1 MKEIFLHAFALESSA
16 RNDSKHRC
24 VGGSTACHDR
34 DSAHIAFLSEENG
47 DMDNDKC
54 ATELVNLMIT
64 LVKRSSVEAVSHLEA
79 DTHQH
84 SQTGVPLKNDARLH
98 ILAVLQVHLFGLATS
113 YLSELSPSNH
123 FEGHQSSILAEQQP
137 STNGVICSCVV
148 DALLLYLDALFAEST
163 IVLKKLH
170 KASCQHEEVVTWRL
184 NGSFFHSLLPSAIE
198 SLCVLLSQ
206 ANRSLTSVALDRDP
220 DHGIVES
227 QLPLLTNLGLRLA
240 HRLLPHAHPMLKM
253 LDEVNWKMQHNQSD
267 NQTRHEFN
275 DETKASLETRFEN
288 NQNSRRWVLELQDAC
303 GVLCGKLACVAA
315 TFKSAPASMGLG
327 TEDSEFNML
336 KAKLLSADVVCP
348 SATKARLDT
357 MEIHPELTEILQWER
372 NGVFEVENELEQSD
386 NTSSLVSSSGQLVDA
401 EQLTRDQRYL
411 IAFIAD
417 SSSSVEQLALWIA
430 ADEVQ
435 EDRPAKAC
443 APSGD
448 GCRDLR
454 LERPMRAIIAVVIWN
469 CSLVDEFQRCYD
481 GYQGIPEG
489 GISNN
494 CSDTS
499 RESDIK
505 RRQILQRL
513 FQRVTTLGE
522 FTRDAPSS
530 AAPDELADTV
540 TQNVTFLLTLRPS
553 PLQFSAVG
561 EVSSNSDVQQ
571 ALLSKLIRLVTEP
584 AGFRRW
590 EAIVSA
596 QSIDTALFRIGLCFF
611 HDLLRKLTIPSTKS
625 YLLGELITTMR
636 SATGRAHDGT
646 HRGQLRMQED
656 SSSQQLILKSIENLY
671 IRLAKIISADE
682 SSPSLKEKAL
692 VAWAIPLEELTLSAD
707 AAADVIAKAGITNV
721 IGDLFVDD
729 VGILETHA
737 ALNQYTENS
746 PLSGQDG
753 AHASPINSGD
763 CSWALASQR
772 LKPVMSLLF
781 LQTSS
786 QSLRLISWTALCA
799 VALQL
804 NQSSLA
810 THRNDN
816 PLLGPGPAASLSASI
831 SVSTRSMSGKD
842 YTSPRTAVSP
852 RKRLTLPKR
861 TIVSTVS
868 DSVDQVYELLF
879 VMLTKVKQEFD
890 IQSSH
895 AEKMSRLLATDS
907 EPSSSPLTSSKQTL
921 SRERGSSKDEV
932 SQELLLGNPV
942 PISSTTRHIINRSK
956 HSGTSARLK
965 GDATT
970 IPAAPCGLTISAWIY
985 IEHTGAA
992 AVVTAENSTQLPL
1005 ENIKRLSESPVLF
1018 ALGSSEHETK
1028 AGVTTENDGRSASSD
1043 AILAESELIVFT
1055 HRVASKR
1062 VALTIAL
1069 KRESKPAPGQSSMTN
1084 FDADNQ
1090 VEVTGRRTVP
1100 SSWEILVLSEDVHIG
1115 QWIHVAIVFQ
1125 GAQNT
1130 WTAFF
1135 DGKRV
1140 GATEWTTRDTLL
1152 SSESLPSKLRRLS
1165 VGGKLSE
1172 KDIAIIGAVEEIQ
1185 DMQTETRSQ
1194 EHEIP
1199 NASSKK
1205 PHFEGV
1211 LDDVLVLDSPLGD
1224 QDITWLSRQGPVLF
1238 QLKRQHIA
1246 ESHCADL
1253 LQLLCQLVQRERTGL
1268 NTGEQAQHSITA
1280 AAAPLSTRWAVLF
1293 AELLDKFPND
1303 MNGQQHHVHD
1313 HVQVLLCE
1321 LLQQTL
1327 PEIAPSAL
1335 AEATISSIF
1344 EGVFSHLTN
1353 SQESNEPKLNRT
1365 SIYKVYLEHNG
1376 IPNGSSSS
1384 RRGDLT
1390 RNETLQ
1396 MLMHDRRLG
1405 FEDFSHGSRCDT
1417 ESGLSKRCSKGT
1429 SSTQDAIAQPLLKLT
1444 SLSIAADVRLFQSLW
1459 KSSVWR
1465 AEIEG
1470 HIERAASAF
1479 LQTERAM
1486 ASDSKPAISKLAAM
1500 CSALGGYCEVTINES
1515 KAASMKTAPSLAL
1528 SVFSRMESPF
1538 SSTMSLQDACG
1549 DASSASNPTLSLF
1562 RAAFGSVLALC
1573 GRGGSARS
1581 TLDDYWHEG
1590 TLKTSKELHASD
1602 HYVMMMVHSRASLL
1616 RFVAKASRESS
1627 DLFWQHAVESSQSST
1642 LVEQLFH
1649 LASTP
1654 SFEFIC
1660 ATLGPDHK
1668 KALRL
1673 RSIRALLHDLLQMP
1687 HGKQKAEI
1695 SHSFSSLPQ
1704 IEVLAWKAWEFC
1716 FDRPR
1721 YDKMNGPSWWQQK
1734 KKHSHSLLETMG
1746 GEVMIHNTT
1755 ATALEHFATVRLG
1768 GNVAIAANSGLWFYE
1783 VTMLTDGLMQIGY
1796 IDADFVSDPVQGQGV
1811 GDHASSWAF
1820 DGYRCKKWNVSS
1832 SDYGEAWRA
1841 EDVIGVLLDTD
1852 RMELSFFLNGKFLG
1866 VAFSGIPMTQT
1877 SRMCPAASINVDQ
1890 AAQFNFGSS
1899 LLTPETSSQDQ
1910 QQQNTDRLL
1919 AFAHSPV
1926 LDSEQDQSRLQPVAL
1941 AISRPSSNG
1950 TSKRRRNLSSASKS
1964 TNDLTSEGEESAAKN
1979 GLSDDQSE
1987 TNEDEGDAAVVAQ
2000 STDDEEDDD
2009 DENDGGGG
2017 GGTVDVASESFGLR
2031 LPNATLFGDVADD
2044 DDSNDRDSRSRENAV
2059 AAGGSSDAVED
2070 DALAARR
2077 NDLIDG
2083 LTGLGFPREWAI
2095 RCAIETNLSIHESGA
2110 VSWILEQMEKDAAT
2124 SSDSAN
2130 LRSSAEGGD
2139 VAGRQNTLFGDLP
2152 SNIRSADDLMLL
2164 TSSASLG
2171 GGNFTLALPSAH
2183 HQPYGLYSGMAAA
2196 QGFRPHTEHLPRNRL
2211 ELFCELQTAAKP
2223 APSPSSSSTVHNA
2236 ERSSSSVQTRATNLY
2251 LLAEQEDVDIDEDL
2265 SSSMELMYCR
2275 EYNGKGLEQLITAA
2289 RLALPPSKKPI
2300 SVADKGPQ
2308 DRAYC
2313 QSTADTDDSIPLCL
2327 TLDSLVTVLYAR
2339 HALFDLLTSDRNGEE
2354 HTRQVLHFV
2363 SNWCLKADS
2372 LRRLV
2377 RFLKTLVGV
2386 ENHEPV
2392 TGSSTQ
2398 MLTGASDLLQ
2408 TSSKLQRT
2416 FRALVT
2422 MESQEFCKTR
2432 VNVCGDTVSG
2442 AEQQQKLPV
2451 YHALFN
2457 EMRDQCIQSLTFLRG
2472 NAKKNQSTTASSVGL
2487 SAAWVLWLAGIVFP
2501 IADSFV
2507 QQHTGQTQTDA
2518 AVALGSVFASTCF
2531 SLSFVQTLVAMASGA
2546 SFVTLPWKIVSFTMM
2561 KRVLCGISR
2570 SQPPVVE
2577 GPSTLS
2583 GRSWASNPLKT
2594 FECAAQMHNLLDL
2607 FALRHRK
2614 ENTGRVFFSSL
2625 TQAIFGLLVRHVES
2639 ISSCQRTASS
2649 CAQVSHDHEARD
2661 LSHVNNAGL
2670 DFFIEALSSS
2680 FATVSWTQ
2688 SSQDQDTSDDDG
2700 SNAGVEN
2707 TVLSLSVSP
2716 LPDSFHNDVHGAN
2729 DHPPRVLPSK
2739 GTYTIRNLVPD
2750 TRYVLRLSPVQTM
2763 VSLNSASQEA
2773 VASTADAE
2781 SGLPSEPLRTL
2792 TATNAPST
2800 SSPFCRE
2807 LRFQTPPEPLFQ
2819 LNAESMGK
2827 NLTLLNRNLS
2837 VKNLV
2842 NKKWHTVRAS
2852 VGFDEGVHQWHVR
2865 IDTCVS
2871 KNIFIG
2877 VCTSQASM
2885 ENYIGSDGF
2894 GYGFLANK
2902 AVWHNKSK
2910 LHSYGEIFKQGDLL
2924 QVTLDCNAK
2933 TLAFSRNGEYLGI
2946 AATNLH
2952 AAVGPGSSYASS
2964 SSLLLSTSESS
2975 KWYPAFSM
2983 YNKDDQLTII
2993 PPSSATM
3000 LANSARQQQQQQ
3012 HASILE
3018 LVEAMQVVNAYQQST
3033 SASAASEATGNVS
3046 CFAGV
3051 HPLYTAAFKDFY
3063 RWKRGAILFREREL
3077 GHFMRIDASENATQ
3091 RFGFFK
3097 RDAVFTSRGQATVLG
3112 EGNHELWYEC
3122 DNSGSNSSEQHT
3134 GPGLDSW
3141 SLHACKQMLASP
3153 SEFTVHR
3160 HTRSHHHHRHQYLD
3174 HPPLDSSKHSDEK
3187 PLDNNS
3193 DEKSMAITAEA
3204 FEEYQKQ
3211 WTHIPCHE
3219 ALDAKLIEIL
3229 DGIAASRVLS
3239 DPQCLSFGDISAAF
3253 LIDKVIAS
3261 PLLAMLE
3268 NSGAEL
3274 SMKQIMA
3281 RIGLLLYVNRS
3292 LCRVIRLV
3300 LAEPAPASKWSL
3312 ALFSKSRIAS
3322 NPRAK
3327 RETEATDDEAKDK
3340 SGLSDDAKKRNA
3352 YVNAVVA
3359 SDFIAGLVNSPQ
3371 SNPSDPSRFTSME
3384 ELATRLLFQAQK
3396 AKLMSEAMQK
3406 TATATLNSLV
3416 NSDLEIQNSELTSSA
3431 RDESYD
3437 PSDLP
3442 RMYVR
3447 YPARDGNHCVPFWS
3461 DLGADPLRKSS
3472 NKETVFLVP
3481 EEGNSRRHRSLFL
3494 QVSQQL
3500 QKLDPRELRRTYAT
3514 PFEPLPITRTFH
3526 TIVTE
3531 STSGTGS
3538 ENTSSKKAKPSTL
3551 FESLDLEHK
3560 ASLGDGEEGSETS
3573 CPQQQTVFVSKLAAE
3588 IQQQSQASQYVK
3600 LLEDVMR
3607 ELQSPDF
3614 PLFIPLPATT
3624 SLAEA
3629 GEQPARCTIKSKPV
3643 ELDVNTALFSPSV
3656 AAHCQLSSEQLLLW
3670 FVHFGQLL
3678 GIAWRSGVLLPLQF
3692 ISLTF
3697 WQELV
3702 DIPATNHCRGGV
3714 RHDERHRPIVL
3725 EAIRDGLFS
3734 IVPSRCVVSLLTPA
3748 QVRSRLCDPHTHAT
3762 LERIKRHAQYD
3773 TNAEH
3778 HTMFWDIVESFT
3790 AVERVALLGFLTGSS
3805 NNRWTRNHDSVQ
3817 RFEFMLEI
3825 SSDPLTVD
3833 SGDQQQQQQS
3843 HPDAC
3848 YPVVVSSSDI
3858 RSTRLYLPAYSS
3870 MAAMR
3875 KKLVLAMTSHCSGL

>member
-1 MKEIFLHAFALESSA
+1 MEEIFLHAFTLESSA
-16 RNDSKHRC
+16 RNDSKHLC
-24 VGGSTACHDR
+24 VGGSAACRDR
-34 DSAHIAFLSEENG
+34 DSAHITLLGEENG

-64 LVKRSSVEAVSHLEA
+64 LVKRSSVEAVSYLEA

-84 SQTGVPLKNDARLH
+84 SQTGVSLKSDVRLR
-98 ILAVLQVHLFGLATS
+98 ILAVLQVHLFGLTTS

-137 STNGVICSCVV
+137 STDGVICSCMV

-184 NGSFFHSLLPSAIE
+184 NGSFFHTLLPSAIE
-198 SLCVLLSQ
+198 ALCVLLPQ

-227 QLPLLTNLGLRLA
+227 QLSQLTNLGLRFA
-240 HRLLPHAHPMLKM
+240 HHLLPYAHPMLKM
-253 LDEVNWKMQHNQSD
+253 LDEVNWKMRHNQPD

-275 DETKASLETRFEN
+275 DETKASLETHFAN
-288 NQNSRRWVLELQDAC
+288 NQDSRRSWVLELQDAC
-303 GVLCGKLACVAA
+303 GVLCGKLACVVA
-315 TFKSAPASMGLG
+315 TFKSAPASMRLG
-327 TEDSEFNML
+327 TEDSGFNMF
-336 KAKLLSADVVCP
+336 KAKLLSANVVCP
-348 SATKARLDT
+348 SAAKASLDT
-357 MEIHPELTEILQWER
+357 MEIRPELTEILQWER

-386 NTSSLVSSSGQLVDA
+386 NTSSLASSSEQLADA

-411 IAFIAD
+411 IMFIAD
-417 SSSSVEQLALWIA
+417 SLASVEQLALWIA

-435 EDRPAKAC
+435 EDRPARAC
-443 APSGD
+443 ASSGD
-448 GCRDLR
+448 GFPDLR
-454 LERPMRAIIAVVIWN
+454 LERPMRAIIAVVVWN

-481 GYQGIPEG
+481 GYQGIAEG
-489 GISNN
+489 GGSSN
-494 CSDTS
+494 CSGTS
-499 RESDIK
+499 KESDLK
-505 RRQILQRL
+505 RRQILQQL
-513 FQRVTTLGE
+513 FQRVATLGE
-522 FTRDAPSS
+522 FICDAPSYTI
-530 AAPDELADTV
+530 PDELADTV
-540 TQNVTFLLTLRPS
+540 AQNATFLLTLRPN
-553 PLQFSAVG
+553 PLRFSAIG
-561 EVSSNSDVQQ
+561 EMNSNSDVQQ

-584 AGFRRW
+584 AGFRQW

-596 QSIDTALFRIGLCFF
+596 QSIDTELFRIGLCFF

-636 SATGRAHDGT
+636 SATGRARDGT
-646 HRGQLRMQED
+646 RRRQLRMQEE
-656 SSSQQLILKSIENLY
+656 SSQQLISKSIENLY

-737 ALNQYTENS
+737 ALNQCTENS
-746 PLSGQDG
+746 PLSDQDG
-753 AHASPINSGD
+753 AHASKGATQHASLINSGGS
-763 CSWALASQR
+763 SWALISQR

-781 LQTSS
+781 LQTSP
-786 QSLRLISWTALCA
+786 QSLGLISWTALCA
-799 VALQL
+799 VTLQL
-804 NQSSLA
+804 NKSSLV

-816 PLLGPGPAASLSASI
+816 PLLGPGPAASLSAST

-842 YTSPRTAVSP
+842 YASPRTAVSP

-895 AEKMSRLLATDS
+895 AERISRLLATDS
-907 EPSSSPLTSSKQTL
+907 ESSSSPLTSSKRTL
-921 SRERGSSKDEV
+921 SRERYSSKDEV
-932 SQELLLGNPV
+932 SQALLLGNPV

-956 HSGTSARLK
+956 NSGTSARLK
-965 GDATT
+965 GDAATT
-970 IPAAPCGLTISAWIY
+970 PAAPRGLTVSAWIY

-992 AVVTAENSTQLPL
+992 AVVTAENSTQLPS
-1005 ENIKRLSESPVLF
+1005 ENFKRPSEPPVLF
-1018 ALGSSEHETK
+1018 VLGSSEHETK
-1028 AGVTTENDGRSASSD
+1028 AGVTTKNDGRSASSD

-1069 KRESKPAPGQSSMTN
+1069 KRESKPTPGQSSMTN

-1090 VEVTGRRTVP
+1090 VEVTGRRTAP
-1100 SSWEILVLSEDVHIG
+1100 SSWELLVLSEHVQIG

-1140 GATEWTTRDTLL
+1140 GTTEWTTRDSLL
-1152 SSESLPSKLRRLS
+1152 SSESFPSKLRRLS

-1172 KDIAIIGAVEEIQ
+1172 KDIAIIGVVEGIQ
-1185 DMQTETRSQ
+1185 DMQTETRFQ
-1194 EHEIP
+1194 EHETS

-1205 PHFEGV
+1205 PHFEGI

-1268 NTGEQAQHSITA
+1268 HTGEHA
-1280 AAAPLSTRWAVLF
+1280 AATPLSTRWVVLF

-1303 MNGQQHHVHD
+1303 VNGQQHYD
-1313 HVQVLLCE
+1313 HVQVLLRE

-1335 AEATISSIF
+1335 AEATMSSIF
-1344 EGVFSHLTN
+1344 ESVFSHFAS
-1353 SQESNEPKLNRT
+1353 SQESNEPKLNRM
-1365 SIYKVYLEHNG
+1365 SICKIYLEHNG
-1376 IPNGSSSS
+1376 VPNGSSLS
-1384 RRGDLT
+1384 RHGDLT
-1390 RNETLQ
+1390 RIETLQ
-1396 MLMHDRRLG
+1396 MLMHDRSLG
-1405 FEDFSHGSRCDT
+1405 FEDFSHGSRCNT
-1417 ESGLSKRCSKGT
+1417 ERGHSKRCRKGT
-1429 SSTQDAIAQPLLKLT
+1429 SPTQDAIAQPLLKLT
-1444 SLSIAADVRLFQSLW
+1444 SLSIAAGVRLFQSLW

-1470 HIERAASAF
+1470 HIEKVASAF

-1486 ASDSKPAISKLAAM
+1486 ASDSKPAISELAAM

-1549 DASSASNPTLSLF
+1549 NASSASNPTLSLL
-1562 RAAFGSVLALC
+1562 RAALGSILALC
-1573 GRGGSARS
+1573 DRGGSARS
-1581 TLDDYWHEG
+1581 TLDDHCHEG
-1590 TLKTSKELHASD
+1590 TLKATKELHTSD

-1627 DLFWQHAVESSQSST
+1627 DLFWQDAVESSQSNT
-1642 LVEQLFH
+1642 LVEQLLH

-1673 RSIRALLHDLLQMP
+1673 RSIRALLYKLLQMP

-1734 KKHSHSLLETMG
+1734 KNHSHSLLEAMG
-1746 GEVMIHNTT
+1746 GEVTIHNTT
-1755 ATALEHFATVRLG
+1755 VTALEYFATVRLG

-1796 IDADFVSDPVQGQGV
+1796 IDADFAPDPVQGQGV

-1841 EDVIGVLLDTD
+1841 EDVVGVLLDTD

-1877 SRMCPAASINVDQ
+1877 SRVCPAASINVDQ

-1910 QQQNTDRLL
+1910 QQQNADRLL
-1919 AFAHSPV
+1919 TFAHPPV

-1941 AISRPSSNG
+1941 AMPRPSSDG
-1950 TSKRRRNLSSASKS
+1950 TSKRCRNLSSASKS
-1964 TNDLTSEGEESAAKN
+1964 TNDLTSKGEETAAKN

-1987 TNEDEGDAAVVAQ
+1987 TNEDEGDSAAVAQ

-2009 DENDGGGG
+2009 GENGGGGG
-2017 GGTVDVASESFGLR
+2017 GGTVDVISESFGLR
-2031 LPNATLFGDVADD
+2031 LPNATLFGAVAGD
-2044 DDSNDRDSRSRENAV
+2044 DDSDARDSRSRENAV
-2059 AAGGSSDAVED
+2059 ACGGSSDAVED

-2110 VSWILEQMEKDAAT
+2110 VSWILEQMEKDATT

-2130 LRSSAEGGD
+2130 LRSSAEGGN

-2152 SNIRSADDLMLL
+2152 SNIRSADDLTLL
-2164 TSSASLG
+2164 TSSTSLG
-2171 GGNFTLALPSAH
+2171 GGNFTLTLPSAH
-2183 HQPYGLYSGMAAA
+2183 NQPYGLYPGVVAA
-2196 QGFRPHTEHLPRNRL
+2196 QGFRSHTEHLSRNRL
-2211 ELFCELQTAAKP
+2211 ELFCELQTAARF
-2223 APSPSSSSTVHNA
+2223 APSPSSGSTVQNA

-2251 LLAEQEDVDIDEDL
+2251 LLAEQEDVEIGEEL

-2289 RLALPPSKKPI
+2289 RLDLQPSKKPV
-2300 SVADKGPQ
+2300 SVAGKGSQ
-2308 DRAYC
+2308 DRTYC
-2313 QSTADTDDSIPLCL
+2313 QPTDDADDSIPLCL

-2339 HALFDLLTSDRNGEE
+2339 HALFDLLTNDRDGEE
-2354 HTRQVLHFV
+2354 HIRQVLHFV
-2363 SNWCLKADS
+2363 SDWCLKADS
-2372 LRRLV
+2372 LRRLI
-2377 RFLKTLVGV
+2377 RFLKALVGV
-2386 ENHEPV
+2386 EQHEPV

-2398 MLTGASDLLQ
+2398 MLTGASDLFQ

-2422 MESQEFCKTR
+2422 METQEFCKTR
-2432 VNVCGDTVSG
+2432 VNVREDAASS
-2442 AEQQQKLPV
+2442 ADQQQLPV

-2457 EMRDQCIQSLTFLRG
+2457 EMRDQCIQSLTLLRG

-2501 IADSFV
+2501 IAESFV
-2507 QQHTGQTQTDA
+2507 HQHTGQTQADA
-2518 AVALGSVFASTCF
+2518 AVALGPVFTSTCF
-2531 SLSFVQTLVAMASGA
+2531 SLSFVQTLVVMASGA

-2570 SQPPVVE
+2570 SQAPVVE
-2577 GPSTLS
+2577 SPSTLS
-2583 GRSWASNPLKT
+2583 GRSWASDPLKT

-2607 FALRHRK
+2607 FALRYRK
-2614 ENTGRVFFSSL
+2614 ENTSRVFFSSL
-2625 TQAIFGLLVRHVES
+2625 TQAIFGLLVQHVES
-2639 ISSCQRTASS
+2639 INYCQTSASS
-2649 CAQVSHDHEARD
+2649 GAQVAHDHEARD
-2661 LSHVNNAGL
+2661 LSHANNAGI
-2670 DFFIEALSSS
+2670 DFCIEALASS

-2688 SSQDQDTSDDDG
+2688 SSQYQDTSDDDG

-2707 TVLSLSVSP
+2707 TVLSLSVSR
-2716 LPDSFHNDVHGAN
+2716 LSDAFHNDLHGAN

-2763 VSLNSASQEA
+2763 MSLNSASQEA
-2773 VASTADAE
+2773 IASTADVE
-2781 SGLPSEPLRTL
+2781 SGLPSEPLRTS
-2792 TATNAPST
+2792 TATNAPSK

-2852 VGFDEGVHQWHVR
+2852 VGFDQGVHQWHVR

-2952 AAVGPGSSYASS
+2952 AAAEAGSSYASS

-2993 PPSSATM
+2993 PPSSAAM
-3000 LANSARQQQQQQ
+3000 LANSARQQQQQ
-3012 HASILE
+3012 HMSILE

-3051 HPLYTAAFKDFY
+3051 RPLYTAAFKDFH

-3097 RDAVFTSRGQATVLG
+3097 GDAVFISRGQATVLG

-3134 GPGLDSW
+3134 GPGLGSW
-3141 SLHACKQMLASP
+3141 SLHACRQMLASP

-3160 HTRSHHHHRHQYLD
+3160 HTRRHHHHHQYPD
-3174 HPPLDSSKHSDEK
+3174 HPPLNSAEHSDK
-3187 PLDNNS
+3187 QPLDSNS
-3193 DEKSMAITAEA
+3193 DEKSMVITAEA

-3211 WTHIPCHE
+3211 WAHTPCHK
-3219 ALDAKLIEIL
+3219 ALDAKLIEVL
-3229 DGIAASRVLS
+3229 DGIAASRALS
-3239 DPQCLSFGDISAAF
+3239 DPQCLSFEDISAAF

-3261 PLLAMLE
+3261 PLFAMLE

-3292 LCRVIRLV
+3292 LCRVVRLV
-3300 LAEPAPASKWSL
+3300 LAEPAPASKWSP

-3322 NPRAK
+3322 DLRAK

-3340 SGLSDDAKKRNA
+3340 SALSDDAKKRNA

-3371 SNPSDPSRFTSME
+3371 SNPSDPSRFISME
-3384 ELATRLLFQAQK
+3384 ELATQLLFQAQK
-3396 AKLMSEAMQK
+3396 AKLMSEAMRR

-3416 NSDLEIQNSELTSSA
+3416 NSDLESQNSELTSSA

-3447 YPARDGNHCVPFWS
+3447 YPVRDGSHCVPFWS

-3481 EEGNSRRHRSLFL
+3481 EEGSARRHRSLFF

-3500 QKLDPRELRRTYAT
+3500 QKLDPQELRRVYAT

-3526 TIVTE
+3526 TVVAE
-3531 STSGTGS
+3531 STSGAGP
-3538 ENTSSKKAKPSTL
+3538 ENPSSKKAKPSTL
-3551 FESLDLEHK
+3551 FESLNFERK
-3560 ASLGDGEEGSETS
+3560 ASLGDEQEGSETS
-3573 CPQQQTVFVSKLAAE
+3573 CPQQQTVLVSKLAAE

-3607 ELQSPDF
+3607 EVQSPGF
-3614 PLFIPLPATT
+3614 PLFVPLPATT
-3624 SLAEA
+3624 SSAEA
-3629 GEQPARCTIKSKPV
+3629 GEQSARCTIKSKSV

-3702 DIPATNHCRGGV
+3702 DISASNHCRGGV
-3714 RHDERHRPIVL
+3714 HHDKRHRPIVL

-3748 QVRSRLCDPHTHAT
+3748 QVRSRLCDPHTHVI

-3773 TNAEH
+3773 TDAEH

-3805 NNRWTRNHDSVQ
+3805 NNRWTRSHDSVQ
-3817 RFEFMLEI
+3817 RFEFVLEI
-3825 SSDPLTVD
+3825 SSNPLTVD
-3833 SGDQQQQQQS
+3833 SGGQQQQQQS
-3843 HPDAC
+3843 HHPDAC

-3870 MAAMR
+3870 MTAMR
-3875 KKLVLAMTSHCSGL
+3875 KKLVLAMTNHCSGL